1 MADLKYGRAAD
12 RFMKDCIFCK
22 IASGEVQAQ
31 IVYQD
36 EDVVVFKDL
45 NPQAPTHL
53 LIIPSKHIAKLD
65 EANQEDMAL
74 LGKLQLTAAKVAK
87 ELGIKDFRL
96 ITNNG
101 KGAGQ
106 SVEHLHYH
114 LMAGRRFLWPA
125 G

>member
-1 MADLKYGRAAD
+1 
-12 RFMKDCIFCK
+12 MKDCIFCK

-53 LIIPSKHIAKLD
+53 LIIPCKHIAKLD
-65 EANQEDMAL
+65 EAKQEDIAL
-74 LGKLQLTAAKVAK
+74 LGKLQLTAAKIAK
-87 ELGIKDFRL
+87 ELGLKDFRL
-96 ITNNG
+96 VTNNG

>member
-1 MADLKYGRAAD
+1 MN
-12 RFMKDCIFCK
+12 CIFCG
-22 IASGEVQAQ
+22 IADGSIKSQL
-31 IVYQD
+31 VYED
-36 EDVVVFKDL
+36 EQVVAFKDL

-53 LIIPSKHIAKLD
+53 LIIPLKHIARLSEAD
-65 EANQEDMAL
+65 EKDAAL
-74 LGKLQLTAAKVAK
+74 LGHILLVVQKLAKK
-87 ELGIKDFRL
+87 LDLKDFRL

-106 SVEHLHYH
+106 SVDHLHFH

>member
-1 MADLKYGRAAD
+1 
-12 RFMKDCIFCK
+12 MKDCIFCK
-22 IASGEVQAQ
+22 IASGEIQSQ

-53 LIIPSKHIAKLD
+53 LIIPVKHIAKLD
-65 EANQEDMAL
+65 EASAEDMAL

-87 ELGIKDFRL
+87 ELGLKDFRL

-106 SVEHLHYH
+106 TVEHVHYH
-114 LMAGRRFLWPA
+114 LMVGRRFLWPA

>member
-1 MADLKYGRAAD
+1 
-12 RFMKDCIFCK
+12 MKNCIFCK

-36 EDVVVFKDL
+36 DDVVVFKDL

-53 LIIPSKHIAKLD
+53 LIIPVKHIAKLD
-65 EANQEDMAL
+65 EASKEDMAL
-74 LGKLQLTAAKVAK
+74 LGKLQLTAAKIAK
-87 ELGIKDFRL
+87 DMGITDFRL

-114 LMAGRRFLWPA
+114 LMAGRRFMWPA

>member
-1 MADLKYGRAAD
+1 MN
-12 RFMKDCIFCK
+12 CIFCG
-22 IASGEVQAQ
+22 IADGSIKSQL
-31 IVYQD
+31 VYED
-36 EDVVVFKDL
+36 EQVVAFKDL

-53 LIIPSKHIAKLD
+53 LIIPRKHIARLSEAD
-65 EANQEDMAL
+65 EKDAAL
-74 LGKLQLTAAKVAK
+74 LGHILLVAK
-87 ELGIKDFRL
+87 KLSKQFDLKDFRL

-106 SVEHLHYH
+106 SVNHLHFH

>member
-1 MADLKYGRAAD
+1 MNCVFCGIADGSIKSQL
-12 RFMKDCIFCK
+12 
-22 IASGEVQAQ
+22 
-31 IVYQD
+31 VYED
-36 EDVVVFKDL
+36 EQVVAFKDL

-53 LIIPSKHIAKLD
+53 LIIPRKHIARLSEAD
-65 EANQEDMAL
+65 EKDTAL
-74 LGKLQLTAAKVAK
+74 LGHILLVAK
-87 ELGIKDFRL
+87 KLAQDLNLKDFRL

-106 SVEHLHYH
+106 SVDHLHFH

>member
-1 MADLKYGRAAD
+1 
-12 RFMKDCIFCK
+12 MKDCIFCK
-22 IASGEVQAQ
+22 IASGEIQSQ
-31 IVYQD
+31 LVYQD

-53 LIIPSKHIAKLD
+53 LIIPVKHIAKLD
-65 EANQEDMAL
+65 EASQEDMAL

-87 ELGIKDFRL
+87 ELGLKDFRL

-106 SVEHLHYH
+106 TVEHLHYH

>member
-1 MADLKYGRAAD
+1 
-12 RFMKDCIFCK
+12 MKDCIFCK

-53 LIIPSKHIAKLD
+53 LIIPCKHIAKLD
-65 EANQEDMAL
+65 EAKQEDIAL
-74 LGKLQLTAAKVAK
+74 LGKLQLTAAKIAK
-87 ELGIKDFRL
+87 ELGLTDFRL
-96 ITNNG
+96 VTNNG

>member
-1 MADLKYGRAAD
+1 
-12 RFMKDCIFCK
+12 MKNCIFCK

-53 LIIPSKHIAKLD
+53 LIIPVKHIAKLD
-65 EANQEDMAL
+65 EASQEDMAL
-74 LGKLQLTAAKVAK
+74 LGKLQLTAAKIAK
-87 ELGIKDFRL
+87 EMGITDFRL
-96 ITNNG
+96 VTNNG

-114 LMAGRRFLWPA
+114 LMAGRRFMWPA